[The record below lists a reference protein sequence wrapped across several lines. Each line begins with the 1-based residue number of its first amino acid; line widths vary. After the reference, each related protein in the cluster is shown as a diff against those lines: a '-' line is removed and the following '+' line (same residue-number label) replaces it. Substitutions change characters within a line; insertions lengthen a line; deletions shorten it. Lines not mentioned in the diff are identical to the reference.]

1 MRTKNLIIMVGAP
14 GSGKSTYIRNH
25 MSLIAGIAGTTTY
38 VSRDEIRFSLLKDNE
53 PYFSKEKE
61 TWKIF
66 LEKIKMALHSYDNVF
81 VDATH
86 LSVASR
92 TKLINGLKNKEVDFS
107 NIFVYALVMD
117 VCLAKCLEQ
126 NENRAGRAYVPQD
139 AIKNMF
145 AEFQNPTFEEEY
157 LDSIVFYK
165 PGEILGYEEEN
176 YEILY
181 RREEDEYGA

>member
-25 MSLIAGIAGTTTY
+25 MKLLAGTTTY

-61 TWKIF
+61 TWKLF
-66 LEKIKMALHSYDNVF
+66 LEKIKMAIHGYDNIF

-86 LSVASR
+86 LSIASR
-92 TKLINGLKNKEVDFS
+92 TKLINGLKGIGVDFA
-107 NIFVYALVMD
+107 NVTVIALVMD

-126 NENRAGRAYVPQD
+126 NEHRAGRAYVPQD

-145 AEFQNPTFEEEY
+145 AEFQIPIFEKEKYLNIIIFYRPGIILNHKEE
-157 LDSIVFYK
+157 S
-165 PGEILGYEEEN
+165 
-176 YEILY
+176 YEIVY
-181 RREEDEYGA
+181 NERKENENGA